1 MEITSLENTLKQ
13 QRFYRKSTYSLKI
26 VRDSMQYSDVK
37 KA

>member
-1 MEITSLENTLKQ
+1 MEITSLKITLKQ
-13 QRFYRKSTYSLKI
+13 QRFYSTYSLKI